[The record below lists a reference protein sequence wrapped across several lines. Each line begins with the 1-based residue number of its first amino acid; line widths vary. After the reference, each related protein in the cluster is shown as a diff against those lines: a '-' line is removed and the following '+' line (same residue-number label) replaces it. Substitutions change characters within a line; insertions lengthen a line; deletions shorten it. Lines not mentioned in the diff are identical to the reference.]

1 MSKKGPSGELTRR
14 ASLNALAAM
23 IEYIARL
30 VVGFVINPILVAGLG
45 SFGYGVWQV
54 LGRLVGYVSA
64 AGGRPS
70 QALKWSIANRQT
82 STDIAEKRRQVGSSL
97 IVAAFFLPI
106 LVPIGLVIAWFVP
119 AWLDATADMVWP
131 IRVATALLVVNLVL
145 VNFLAVPRSV
155 LEGENLGYKRMGLS
169 ALLVFVG
176 GGLVILAVKTDSGL
190 PGVALATLAT
200 TILTAATY
208 FYIVKAYVPWF
219 GIRLPS
225 RAEVMGF
232 LNLSWW
238 FLGWRLVMQILRS
251 SDIVVLGIAESPEL
265 VSVYALSRYVPE
277 TLVTFVGMVIMGVA
291 PGLGGIIGSGNM
303 EKGASVRAEMMSFT
317 WVLVT
322 LAGVGILV
330 WNRSFVGLWV
340 GDEFYAGELTNLL
353 IVILVAQFVFIRN
366 DAYIID
372 LTLDLRKKVLFGAF
386 AAVLAVALAT
396 GFVVFLDAGIVGLCA
411 GFIIGRGFL
420 SILYPAIVGKT
431 LGIDLSDQLRQ
442 AVRPAIVSAA
452 LFAAALSAGRR
463 FEVDGWLPLIGV
475 SIITVLLVG
484 PVAFFTG
491 LARERRTLLTQRMV
505 RVAGTFGI
513 GRGT

>member
-1 MSKKGPSGELTRR
+1 M
-14 ASLNALAAM
+14 
-23 IEYIARL
+23 
-30 VVGFVINPILVAGLG
+30 
-45 SFGYGVWQV
+45 
-54 LGRLVGYVSA
+54 
-64 AGGRPS
+64 
-70 QALKWSIANRQT
+70 
-82 STDIAEKRRQVGSSL
+82 
-97 IVAAFFLPI
+97 
-106 LVPIGLVIAWFVP
+106 
-119 AWLDATADMVWP
+119 
-131 IRVATALLVVNLVL
+131 
-145 VNFLAVPRSV
+145 
-155 LEGENLGYKRMGLS
+155 
-169 ALLVFVG
+169 
-176 GGLVILAVKTDSGL
+176 
-190 PGVALATLAT
+190 
-200 TILTAATY
+200 
-208 FYIVKAYVPWF
+208 
-219 GIRLPS
+219 
-225 RAEVMGF
+225 
-232 LNLSWW
+232 
-238 FLGWRLVMQILRS
+238 
-251 SDIVVLGIAESPEL
+251 LGIAESPEL

-303 EKGASVRAEMMSFT
+303 EKGASVRAEMRSFT

-505 RVAGTFGI
+505 RVAETFGI